1 MAVKMWP
8 PIRTLVILALG
19 FLTAFC
25 AVGVWAQTVP
35 TGKSDEPVS
44 SPPAQ
49 TQPATTLSVQ
59 VKVVNVLA
67 TVRDKH
73 GKIVNNLTKD
83 DFTLTEDG
91 RPQTIHYFTRE
102 TDLPLTLG
110 LLVDTSMSQR
120 RVLDQERSASHSF
133 LDQMVRVEKDKAFI
147 IHFDREVELLQDLT
161 SSHEKLEAAL
171 GSLTTPQFTRTSNG
185 PSDQGSDPG
194 GASGRHHMGGGTLL
208 YDAVYLACDELM
220 KKQQGRKALIV
231 LSDGVD
237 RGSKESLETAVA
249 TAQRADTA
257 VYSILYKDDE
267 GYGGHRGGFGMGG
280 GMGRHGRFPEQPR
293 PDGKKILTRISNETG
308 GRLFEVS
315 KRQSVDEIYSLIEEE
330 LRSQYS
336 LGYTPER
343 GGAPEGGYH
352 KIQLTTKQKGL
363 MVQSREG
370 YYATQ

>member
-1 MAVKMWP
+1 
-8 PIRTLVILALG
+8 
-19 FLTAFC
+19 
-25 AVGVWAQTVP
+25 
-35 TGKSDEPVS
+35 
-44 SPPAQ
+44 
-49 TQPATTLSVQ
+49 
-59 VKVVNVLA
+59 
-67 TVRDKH
+67 
-73 GKIVNNLTKD
+73 
-83 DFTLTEDG
+83 
-91 RPQTIHYFTRE
+91 
-102 TDLPLTLG
+102 
-110 LLVDTSMSQR
+110 
-120 RVLDQERSASHSF
+120 
-133 LDQMVRVEKDKAFI
+133 
-147 IHFDREVELLQDLT
+147 
-161 SSHEKLEAAL
+161 
-171 GSLTTPQFTRTSNG
+171 
-185 PSDQGSDPG
+185 
-194 GASGRHHMGGGTLL
+194 MGGGTLL